1 MKDTN
6 TYKKLLET
14 EKTKLI
20 KELETVGR
28 RTNVPGDWEAI
39 ATDLDSDSADENEVA
54 DEQEEYK
61 GNEGIV
67 GKLEIQLQNVE
78 KALEKIEDGSYGMCD
93 VCKKKIPEE
102 RMKANPASVTCIEHS
117 K

>member
-6 TYKKLLET
+6 TYKKLLEA
-14 EKTKLI
+14 EKAKLI

-28 RTNVPGDWEAI
+28 RTNVPGDWEAV

-67 GKLEIQLQNVE
+67 GKLEVQLGLVE
-78 KALEKIEDGSYGMCD
+78 KALAKIENSSYGVCD
-93 VCKKKIPEE
+93 VCKKQIPEE
-102 RMKANPASVTCIEHS
+102 RLKANPASVTCIERS

>member
-1 MKDTN
+1 MKDIKKYT
-6 TYKKLLET
+6 KLLEE
-14 EKTKLI
+14 EKKKLI

-28 RTNVPGDWEAI
+28 KTNVPGDWEAV

-61 GNEGIV
+61 SNEGIV

-78 KALEKIEDGSYGMCD
+78 KALGKIEDGSYGKCD
-93 VCKKKIPEE
+93 VCGEEIPEE
-102 RMKANPASVTCIEHS
+102 RLKANPAAVTCVNHT